1 MIGHGQPGHIDQ
13 IKQINAGVVYRLI
26 DSYGPISRI
35 ALSKL
40 ARLAPASITK
50 IVRELVEA
58 HLVTETEYEE
68 NGQRGRPAI
77 GLVVET
83 QAWHFLSVR
92 VGHGAMTL
100 ALRELSSKL
109 IIEETVPLA
118 AQAQEPLLVRLLQ
131 GIDQFFNRH
140 QHLLERLT
148 AIAVTLPG
156 IIDPAAGIVHRMPWY
171 NVNNMALG
179 PAISEHIGVPA
190 YLQHDI
196 CAWTMAEALYGAA
209 RGCSDVIQ
217 IVIDHNV
224 GAGVI
229 TGGTLLHGGSR
240 SLVEIGHTQVE
251 PYGKRC
257 YCGNRG
263 CLETVA
269 GIESI
274 LDITRQ
280 RLALNTHSAMNN
292 SEINIESLCQ
302 AAIAG
307 DTLARDI
314 IVGIGNSVGRILAIM
329 VNLFNPEKILV
340 GSPLNQASEILF
352 PVILANIKQQSLPD
366 YSKDISV
373 QATRFRNQGTMPGAA
388 LVKDAL
394 YDGSLL
400 LKLLQG

>member
-1 MIGHGQPGHIDQ
+1 MIGYGQPGHIDQ
-13 IKQINAGVVYRLI
+13 IKQTNAGVVYRLI
-26 DSYGPISRI
+26 DSFGPISRI

-58 HLVTETEYEE
+58 HLVTETEYQE

-77 GLVVET
+77 GLVVDT

-92 VGHGAMTL
+92 IGHGNMTL

-109 IIEETVPLA
+109 IVEDTVPLPA
-118 AQAQEPLLVRLLQ
+118 EAPEPLLVRLIQ
-131 GIDQFFNRH
+131 TIDRFFIRH
-140 QHLLERLT
+140 QHQLERLT
-148 AIAVTLPG
+148 AVAVTLPG
-156 IIDPAAGIVHRMPWY
+156 IIDVAAGMVHRMPWY
-171 NVNNMALG
+171 DVNNMALG
-179 PAISEHIGVPA
+179 PALSEHIGVPA

-209 RGCSDVIQ
+209 RGCNDVIQ

-229 TGGTLLHGGSR
+229 TGGTLLHGSSR

-269 GIESI
+269 GMESI
-274 LDITRQ
+274 MDLTRQ
-280 RLALNTHSAMNN
+280 RLALNSHSIMNDAAV
-292 SEINIESLCQ
+292 SVESLCQ
-302 AAIAG
+302 AAMDG

-314 IVGIGNSVGRILAIM
+314 IVGVGNSVGRILAIM

-340 GSPLNQASEILF
+340 GSPLNQASDILF
-352 PVILANIKQQSLPD
+352 PVILSNIRQQSLPD

-373 QATRFRNQGTMPGAA
+373 QATRFKNQGTMPGAA

-400 LKLLQG
+400 LKLVQG

>member
-13 IKQINAGVVYRLI
+13 IKQTNAGVVYRLI
-26 DSYGPISRI
+26 DSFGPISRI

-58 HLVTETEYEE
+58 HLVTETEYQE
-68 NGQRGRPAI
+68 NGLRGRPAI
-77 GLVVET
+77 GLVVDT

-92 VGHGAMTL
+92 IGHGTMTL

-109 IIEETVPLA
+109 IVEDTVPLPA
-118 AQAQEPLLVRLLQ
+118 TAPEPLLVRLIQ
-131 GIDQFFNRH
+131 TIDQFFIRH
-140 QHLLERLT
+140 QHQLERLT
-148 AIAVTLPG
+148 AVAVTLPG
-156 IIDPAAGIVHRMPWY
+156 IIDAAAGMVHRMPWY
-171 NVNNMALG
+171 DVNNMALG
-179 PAISEHIGVPA
+179 PALSEHIGVPA

-209 RGCSDVIQ
+209 RGCNDVIQ

-274 LDITRQ
+274 LELTRQ
-280 RLALNTHSAMNN
+280 RLALNSHSIMNDAAI
-292 SEINIESLCQ
+292 SVESLCQ
-302 AAIAG
+302 AAMAG

-340 GSPLNQASEILF
+340 GSPLNEASDILF
-352 PVILANIKQQSLPD
+352 PVILSNIRQQSLPD
-366 YSKDISV
+366 YSKDITV
-373 QATRFRNQGTMPGAA
+373 QATRFKNQGTMPGAA

-400 LKLLQG
+400 LKLVQG

>member
-13 IKQINAGVVYRLI
+13 IKQTNAGVVYRLI
-26 DSYGPISRI
+26 DTFGPISRI

-58 HLVTETEYEE
+58 HLVTETEYQE
-68 NGQRGRPAI
+68 NGLRGRPAI
-77 GLVVET
+77 GLVVDT
-83 QAWHFLSVR
+83 QAWHFLAVR
-92 VGHGAMTL
+92 IGHGTITL

-109 IIEETVPLA
+109 IVEDTLPLP
-118 AQAQEPLLVRLLQ
+118 AQAPESLLVRLLRI
-131 GIDQFFNRH
+131 IDQFFIRH
-140 QHLLERLT
+140 QQQLERLT
-148 AIAVTLPG
+148 AVAVTLPG
-156 IIDPAAGIVHRMPWY
+156 IIDAAAGMVHRMPWY
-171 NVNNMALG
+171 NVDNMALG
-179 PAISEHIGVPA
+179 PALTEHIGVPA

-209 RGCSDVIQ
+209 RDCNDVIQ

-229 TGGTLLHGGSR
+229 TGGTLLHGSSR

-274 LDITRQ
+274 LELTRQ
-280 RLALNTHSAMNN
+280 RLALNMDSSMNGSPVSVETLCEAAM
-292 SEINIESLCQ
+292 S
-302 AAIAG
+302 G

-340 GSPLNQASEILF
+340 GSPLNLASDILF
-352 PVILANIKQQSLPD
+352 PVILANIRQQSLPD
-366 YSKDISV
+366 YSKDITV
-373 QATRFRNQGTMPGAA
+373 QATRFKNQGTMPAAA
-388 LVKDAL
+388 LIKDAL

-400 LKLLQG
+400 LKLVQG

>member
-1 MIGHGQPGHIDQ
+1 VIGHGQPGHIDQ
-13 IKQINAGVVYRLI
+13 IKQTNAGVVYRLI
-26 DSYGPISRI
+26 DSFGPISRI
-35 ALSKL
+35 ALSKE

-58 HLVTETEYEE
+58 HLVAETEYQE
-68 NGQRGRPAI
+68 NGLRGRPAI

-92 VGHGAMTL
+92 IGHGTITL
-100 ALRELSSKL
+100 ALRELSSHL
-109 IIEETVPLA
+109 IVEDTVPLA
-118 AQAQEPLLVRLLQ
+118 AQAPEPLLVRLIQ
-131 GIDQFFNRH
+131 TIDQFFIRH
-140 QHLLERLT
+140 QSLLERLT

-156 IIDPAAGIVHRMPWY
+156 IIDASAGMVHRMPWY
-171 NVNNMALG
+171 NVDNLSLG
-179 PAISEHIGVPA
+179 PALSEHIGVPV

-209 RGCSDVIQ
+209 RGCNDVIQ

-274 LDITRQ
+274 LELTRQ
-280 RLALNTHSAMNN
+280 RLALNMDSALNDTGV
-292 SEINIESLCQ
+292 SVESLC
-302 AAIAG
+302 AAANAG

-340 GSPLNQASEILF
+340 GSPLNPASDILF
-352 PVILANIKQQSLPD
+352 PVILSNIRQQSLPD
-366 YSKDISV
+366 YSKNITV
-373 QATRFRNQGTMPGAA
+373 QATRFMNQGTMPGAA